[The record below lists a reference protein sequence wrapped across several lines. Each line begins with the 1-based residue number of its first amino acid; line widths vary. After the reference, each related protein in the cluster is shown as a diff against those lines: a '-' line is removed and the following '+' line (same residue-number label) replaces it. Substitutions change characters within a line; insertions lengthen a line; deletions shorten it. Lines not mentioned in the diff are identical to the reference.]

1 MLSEL
6 CMLVLTKTI
15 VQSPTKTR
23 LPTWI
28 GSLAP
33 SLTTDVNNPTR

>member
-1 MLSEL
+1 MLNEL

-15 VQSPTKTR
+15 VQSPTKNR

-28 GSLAP
+28 GALAP
-33 SLTTDVNNPTR
+33 SLTTDVNNPN